1 MEKDHVQSLARGLMV
16 IDAMN
21 RSRVSSLSA
30 LHALT
35 GLPKSSL
42 VRLLET
48 LIEAGYVVR
57 ISRRE
62 GYTLTDAVLR
72 LSSGVRHRDLV
83 VDVARPLMEAFTRRH
98 KWQVSL
104 ATSETDSMLVRFST
118 RHISPFSREE
128 NFLNRRVGML
138 QSAVGRA
145 YFAWCPDEEREFV
158 LNALRAAG
166 DALAGPDRA
175 ADLEALLAR
184 VRADGYATIER
195 PRSDA
200 TRSFAVPVMEPG
212 QDEAAG
218 FAGPL
223 LLPLDHDRGP
233 RRSAATCRWSRPWRT
248 KYPAGLEQARVQAVA
263 LRSPGQPRAARPGR
277 SV

>member
-1 MEKDHVQSLARGLMV
+1 MDKDFVQSLDRGLAV
-16 IDAMN
+16 IEAMN

-57 ISRRE
+57 VSRRE
-62 GYTLTDAVLR
+62 GYALTDAVMR

-104 ATSETDSMLVRFST
+104 ATSETDSMLIRFST
-118 RHISPFSREE
+118 RHISPFSREQ
-128 NFLNRRVGML
+128 NFVNRRVGML

-145 YFAWCPDEEREFV
+145 YFAWCSEDEREFV

-166 DALAGPDRA
+166 DALARPECA
-175 ADLEALLAR
+175 AELEARLAR
-184 VRADGYATIER
+184 VRSDGYATTER
-195 PRSDA
+195 PRSDT

-212 QDEAAG
+212 QD
-218 FAGPL
+218 GPL
-223 LLPLDHDRGP
+223 GALALFYYRSTMTEAQAIRRYLPLM
-233 RRSAATCRWSRPWRT
+233 SSLAVEIS
-248 KYPAGLEQARVQAVA
+248 AGLELARTQAEAGAQEFRQTE
-263 LRSPGQPRAARPGR
+263 
-277 SV
+277 

>member
-1 MEKDHVQSLARGLMV
+1 MDRDHVQSLTRGLA
-16 IDAMN
+16 IIEALN
-21 RSRVSSLSA
+21 RGRVSSLA
-30 LHALT
+30 TLHAVT

-62 GYTLTDAVLR
+62 GYALTDAVLR

-83 VDVARPLMEAFTRRH
+83 VDVARPLMEAFTRRY

-104 ATSETDSMLVRFST
+104 ATSETDSMLIRFST
-118 RHISPFSREE
+118 RHISPFAREE

-138 QSAVGRA
+138 QSALGRA
-145 YFAWCPDEEREFV
+145 YFAWCSDDEREFV

-166 DALAGPDRA
+166 DMLALPERR
-175 ADLEALLAR
+175 ADLDALLAR
-184 VRADGYATIER
+184 VRADGYATTER
-195 PRSDA
+195 PRSNP

-212 QDEAAG
+212 ED
-218 FAGPL
+218 GPL
-223 LLPLDHDRGP
+223 GALALFYYRSTMTEAQATRRYLPLLQALAEEI
-233 RRSAATCRWSRPWRT
+233 S
-248 KYPAGLEQARVQAVA
+248 AGLEQARAGA
-263 LRSPGQPRAARPGR
+263 EATEPGAAPET
-277 SV
+277 

>member
-1 MEKDHVQSLARGLMV
+1 MEKDHVQSLTRGLAV
-16 IDAMN
+16 IEAMN

-30 LHALT
+30 LHGLT

-62 GYTLTDAVLR
+62 GYALTDAVLR

-104 ATSETDSMLVRFST
+104 ATSESDSMLIRFST

-145 YFAWCPDEEREFV
+145 YFAWCSAEEREFV

-166 DALAGPDRA
+166 DTLALVERA
-175 ADLEALLAR
+175 PDLEALLAR
-184 VRADGYATIER
+184 VRSDGYATIER

-212 QDEAAG
+212 QE
-218 FAGPL
+218 GPL
-223 LLPLDHDRGP
+223 GALAFFYYRSTMTEAQATRRYLPLVSALADDISASLERGRQDAEP
-233 RRSAATCRWSRPWRT
+233 AAS
-248 KYPAGLEQARVQAVA
+248 
-263 LRSPGQPRAARPGR
+263 
-277 SV
+277 

>member
-1 MEKDHVQSLARGLMV
+1 
-16 IDAMN
+16 
-21 RSRVSSLSA
+21 
-30 LHALT
+30 
-35 GLPKSSL
+35 
-42 VRLLET
+42 
-48 LIEAGYVVR
+48 VR

-62 GYTLTDAVLR
+62 GYALTDAVLR
-72 LSSGVRHRDLV
+72 LSSGVRHRDLM

-118 RHISPFSREE
+118 RHISPFSRDE

-145 YFAWCPDEEREFV
+145 YFAWCSQDEQEFV

-166 DALAGPDRA
+166 DALAAPERR
-175 ADLEALLAR
+175 ADLDTLLAR

-195 PRSDA
+195 PRTDA

-212 QDEAAG
+212 EE
-218 FAGPL
+218 GPL
-223 LLPLDHDRGP
+223 GSLALFYYRSTMTEAQATRRYLPLLTAL
-233 RRSAATCRWSRPWRT
+233 SQEIS
-248 KYPAGLEQARVQAVA
+248 AGLAEARARA
-263 LRSPGQPRAARPGR
+263 ESPAAP
-277 SV
+277 

>member
-1 MEKDHVQSLARGLMV
+1 MEPDFVQSLSRGLAV
-16 IDAMN
+16 IEALN

-48 LIEAGYVVR
+48 LIDAGYVVR

-62 GYTLTDAVLR
+62 GYALTDAVLR

-83 VDVARPLMEAFTRRH
+83 VDVARPLMEAFRRRH

-128 NFLNRRVGML
+128 NYLNRRVGML

-145 YFAWCPDEEREFV
+145 YFAWCSDEEREFV

-166 DALAGPDRA
+166 DALAAADRA
-175 ADLEALLAR
+175 EELEALLAR
-184 VRADGYATIER
+184 VRSDGYATIER
-195 PRSDA
+195 PRTDA

-212 QDEAAG
+212 ED
-218 FAGPL
+218 GPL
-223 LLPLDHDRGP
+223 GALAFFYYRSTMTEPQATRRYLPLVSTLADEI
-233 RRSAATCRWSRPWRT
+233 S
-248 KYPAGLEQARVQAVA
+248 AGLETARA
-263 LRSPGQPRAARPGR
+263 GG
-277 SV
+277 

>member
-1 MEKDHVQSLARGLMV
+1 MEKDHVQSLTRGLAV
-16 IDAMN
+16 IEAMN
-21 RSRVSSLSA
+21 RSGVSSLSA

-48 LIEAGYVVR
+48 LIEGGYVVR

-62 GYTLTDAVLR
+62 GYALTDAVLR

-104 ATSETDSMLVRFST
+104 ATSERDSMLVRFST

-145 YFAWCPDEEREFV
+145 YFAWCSDEERQFV

-166 DALAGPDRA
+166 DVLARPDRA
-175 ADLEALLAR
+175 ADLGALLAR
-184 VRADGYATIER
+184 VRSDGYATIER
-195 PRSDA
+195 PRTDA

-212 QDEAAG
+212 EE
-218 FAGPL
+218 GPL
-223 LLPLDHDRGP
+223 GALAFFYYRSTMTEPQAIRRYLPLVTALAEEI
-233 RRSAATCRWSRPWRT
+233 S
-248 KYPAGLEQARVQAVA
+248 AGLEQARA
-263 LRSPGQPRAARPGR
+263 RAEPAAT
-277 SV
+277 

>member
-1 MEKDHVQSLARGLMV
+1 MEQDLIQSLSRGLAV
-16 IDAMN
+16 IEALN

-48 LIEAGYVVR
+48 LIGAGYVVR

-62 GYTLTDAVLR
+62 GYALTDAVLR

-104 ATSETDSMLVRFST
+104 ATSETDSMLIRFST
-118 RHISPFSREE
+118 RHISPFSRDE

-145 YFAWCPDEEREFV
+145 YFAWCSDEEREFV

-166 DALAGPDRA
+166 DALADPERA
-175 ADLEALLAR
+175 EELEALLAR
-184 VRADGYATIER
+184 VRSDGYATIER
-195 PRSDA
+195 PRTDA

-212 QDEAAG
+212 ED
-218 FAGPL
+218 GPL
-223 LLPLDHDRGP
+223 GSLAFFYYRSTMTEPQATRRYLPLV
-233 RRSAATCRWSRPWRT
+233 SALAEEIS
-248 KYPAGLEQARVQAVA
+248 AGLD
-263 LRSPGQPRAARPGR
+263 AARIAD
-277 SV
+277 

>member
-1 MEKDHVQSLARGLMV
+1 MENDHVQSLTRGLAV
-16 IDAMN
+16 LEAMN

-30 LHALT
+30 LHTLT

-48 LIEAGYVVR
+48 LIEGGYVVR

-62 GYTLTDAVLR
+62 GYALTDAVLR

-104 ATSETDSMLVRFST
+104 ATSETDSMLVRFTT
-118 RHISPFSREE
+118 RHISPFSRDE

-138 QSAVGRA
+138 RSAVGRA
-145 YFAWCPDEEREFV
+145 YFAWCSQEEREFV
-158 LNALRAAG
+158 LNVLMAAG
-166 DALAGPDRA
+166 DALAQPDRA
-175 ADLEALLAR
+175 EELAALLAQ
-184 VRADGYATIER
+184 VRSDGYATIER
-195 PRSDA
+195 PRTDA

-212 QDEAAG
+212 EGEPLGALAFFYYRSTMTEPQATRRYLALVTTLAA
-218 FAGPL
+218 
-223 LLPLDHDRGP
+223 DI
-233 RRSAATCRWSRPWRT
+233 S
-248 KYPAGLEQARVQAVA
+248 AGLEQARARVE
-263 LRSPGQPRAARPGR
+263 PAA
-277 SV
+277 S

>member
-1 MEKDHVQSLARGLMV
+1 MENDFVQSLTRGLAV
-16 IDAMN
+16 IEAMN

-30 LHALT
+30 LHAIT

-57 ISRRE
+57 VSRRE
-62 GYTLTDAVLR
+62 GYCLTDAVLR

-104 ATSETDSMLVRFST
+104 ATSETDSMLIRFST
-118 RHISPFSREE
+118 RHISPFAREE

-145 YFAWCPDEEREFV
+145 YFAWCSDDEREFV
-158 LNALRAAG
+158 LNVLRAAG
-166 DALAGPDRA
+166 DALALPERRA
-175 ADLEALLAR
+175 ELDALLGR
-184 VRADGYATIER
+184 VRTDGYATIQR
-195 PRSDA
+195 PRTNP

-212 QDEAAG
+212 QD
-218 FAGPL
+218 GPL
-223 LLPLDHDRGP
+223 GALAFFYYRSTMTEAQATRRYLPLV
-233 RRSAATCRWSRPWRT
+233 SALADEISG
-248 KYPAGLEQARVQAVA
+248 GLETARARA
-263 LRSPGQPRAARPGR
+263 EPASPAEP
-277 SV
+277 